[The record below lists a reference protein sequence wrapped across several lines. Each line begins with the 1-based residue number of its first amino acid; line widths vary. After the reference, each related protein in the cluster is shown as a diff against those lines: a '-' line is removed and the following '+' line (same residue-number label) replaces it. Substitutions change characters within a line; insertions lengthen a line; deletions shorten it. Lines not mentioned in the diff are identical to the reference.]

1 MLLELEEASV
11 HYGGIVALERASIG
25 LDAREIVAVMGP
37 RVYWDQQLL
46 PPVTH
51 TIVHVGIAFVAQGR
65 RVFPGLTVEE
75 NLEMACVYLKDR
87 AEREG
92 RLGQVMTLF
101 PILQEKRW
109 HHANQL
115 SGGQQQMLVL
125 GRALMSKPRALLLD
139 EPTLGLAPNI
149 VRDVFG
155 MIERINHELGT
166 AILVVEHNV
175 RSMLSIARR
184 AYVLDKGRVVHSGSP
199 ESVQE
204 SDILTRVFLGQV

>member
-1 MLLELEEASV
+1 
-11 HYGGIVALERASIG
+11 
-25 LDAREIVAVMGP
+25 
-37 RVYWDQQLL
+37 
-46 PPVTH
+46 VTH

-101 PILQEKRW
+101 PILQEKRR